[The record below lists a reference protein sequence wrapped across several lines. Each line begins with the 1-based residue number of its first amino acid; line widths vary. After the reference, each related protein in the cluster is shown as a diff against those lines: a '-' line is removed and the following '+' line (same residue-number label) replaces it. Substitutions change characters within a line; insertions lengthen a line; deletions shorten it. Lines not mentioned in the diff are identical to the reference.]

1 MLMKNSDEFTKEI
14 KKFGNSLGII
24 IPDDMVKFT
33 GLEAGDIIKVEYKI
47 VKKKNQWRVRQ
58 KCL

>member
-1 MLMKNSDEFTKEI
+1 MKNSDEFTKEI